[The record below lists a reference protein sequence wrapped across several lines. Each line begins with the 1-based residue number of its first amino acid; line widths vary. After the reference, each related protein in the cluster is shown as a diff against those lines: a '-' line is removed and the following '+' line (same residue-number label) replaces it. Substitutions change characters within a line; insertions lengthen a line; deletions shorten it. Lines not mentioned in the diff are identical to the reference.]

1 MMPRA
6 VAIATHRLNRVALF
20 PSRSG
25 IRDYWGEGAA
35 SGDDVVVR
43 ALEGAEGFPP
53 TRKEEDYGQAASQE
67 TVSKRAS
74 HRDDWVRGLAF
85 ILRLAR
91 IIHRGSLG
99 QSLEAQKSL
108 EALIGRYAGG
118 LKSIASRVY
127 GLATAAI
134 ASILGYSAPRPSLRS
149 CLPVPSPFRRAGLSV
164 VRWTFYT
171 PDEQLRL
178 DLV

>member
-74 HRDDWVRGLAF
+74 HRDDWVRGTAC
-85 ILRLAR
+85 ILRLAS

-99 QSLEAQKSL
+99 QSLEA
-108 EALIGRYAGG
+108 LIGRYAGDSSP
-118 LKSIASRVY
+118 LPLASTVWP
-127 GLATAAI
+127 
-134 ASILGYSAPRPSLRS
+134 PRQSL
-149 CLPVPSPFRRAGLSV
+149 L
-164 VRWTFYT
+164 Y
-171 PDEQLRL
+171 
-178 DLV
+178 